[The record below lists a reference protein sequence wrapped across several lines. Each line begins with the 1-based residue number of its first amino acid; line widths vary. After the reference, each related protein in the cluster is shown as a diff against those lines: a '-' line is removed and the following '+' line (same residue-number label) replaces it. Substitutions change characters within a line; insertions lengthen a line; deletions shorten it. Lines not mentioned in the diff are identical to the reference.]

1 MPRARTGCLVYKK
14 SSGWNARVW
23 VDVKDPTGEI
33 GEERRWV
40 PLETHDRDL
49 AKRKMKKI
57 VAMLASGELVADA
70 ARAEAKREWTVAE
83 HDEIVN
89 AHRRATGVRSVE
101 DEEIVQRR
109 HVHPH
114 IGAMTLKAVRPANV
128 RGVLL
133 AAIAAGLRR
142 NTVRTI
148 RAVMFRSFRAAWE
161 SELIPENP
169 VAKVRVPKMS
179 ETKRARVILADEEIA
194 QYIADPRAKRAEL
207 KLLSLAARTE
217 GGMRT
222 GDLMRWDWTMIDR
235 VAFELCV
242 IPRAKKGQPQTL
254 EIPEVLRPFLRA
266 WWVQRGCPASG
277 PVFPRVRGE
286 AKGKARAARGVSFAA
301 ALRRELLRAGV
312 VRHECDGS
320 CSREKDPT
328 PCANFA
334 TDSLYNDT
342 PSSQRVDFH
351 SFRRAFNTALA
362 EAGVNVQQAMHLAG
376 HSDPKVH
383 AMYVMSTR
391 RMQRI
396 PAAALPQIPMLVSA
410 TAVTNPS
417 AGSHEVSGNSR
428 RGWDSNPRMSVL
440 QGDTGTVQDASL
452 RALAPWSW
460 VPAALAAHRRLPLRI
475 GEKARGCASSF
486 GGRNRG
492 SLSTGAIMHHGEPLV
507 WS

>member
-1 MPRARTGCLVYKK
+1 MPRARTGTLIYKRTT
-14 SSGWNARVW
+14 GWNARVW
-23 VDVKDPTGEI
+23 TVVRDADGTERD
-33 GEERRWV
+33 ERRWV
-40 PLETHDRDL
+40 PLETHDKDL
-49 AKRKMKKI
+49 ARRKLEKI
-57 VAMLASGELVADA
+57 VGMLARGELVADA
-70 ARAEAKREWTVAE
+70 AKAEAVREWTVAE

-89 AHRRATGVRSVE
+89 AQRKSGGVQSSS
-101 DEEIVQRR
+101 DEEIVQRL

-114 IGAMTLKAVRPANV
+114 IGAMGLRAVRPANV

-169 VAKVRVPKMS
+169 VAKVRLPKMN

-194 QYIADPRAKRAEL
+194 QYIASPRAKRAEL
-207 KLLSLAARTE
+207 KLLSLVARTE

-222 GDLMRWDWTMIDR
+222 GDLTKWNWTMIDR
-235 VAFELCV
+235 VAFEACV
-242 IPRAKKGQPQTL
+242 IPRSKKGQPQAL
-254 EIPEVLRPFLRA
+254 EIPDVLRPFLRA
-266 WWVQRGCPASG
+266 WWLKSGSPGSG
-277 PVFPRVRGE
+277 PVFPGVRGKR
-286 AKGKARAARGVSFAA
+286 KGEARAARGVSFAA

-312 VRHECDGS
+312 VRHDCDGS
-320 CSREKDPT
+320 CFREKDPA

-334 TDSLYNDT
+334 ADPLYNDT
-342 PSSQRVDFH
+342 PTSQRVDFH

-383 AMYVMSTR
+383 AMYVMSTK

-410 TAVTNPS
+410 TAVSNPVL
-417 AGSHEVSGNSR
+417 APHEVPENQR

-440 QGDTGTVQDASL
+440 QTDA
-452 RALAPWSW
+452 
-460 VPAALAAHRRLPLRI
+460 
-475 GEKARGCASSF
+475 
-486 GGRNRG
+486 
-492 SLSTGAIMHHGEPLV
+492 
-507 WS
+507 